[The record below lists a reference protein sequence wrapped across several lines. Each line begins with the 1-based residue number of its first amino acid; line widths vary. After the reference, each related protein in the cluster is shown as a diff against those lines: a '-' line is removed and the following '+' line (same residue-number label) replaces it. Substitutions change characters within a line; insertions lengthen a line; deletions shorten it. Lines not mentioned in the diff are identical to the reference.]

1 MKQTSGRPP
10 DDRHEW
16 DAGDTGDAGRDTN
29 DRPEDPGDRSEWS
42 ATEWA
47 AIEDLLRRMPLRR
60 PGPGLDAR
68 VYATLSHRSRDRVR
82 RLRQACLGV
91 AAVLAVA
98 AGVAPLA
105 SHLFEARRDTK
116 GDTRGQVTTAI
127 ERPTDP
133 SPLSAPSARP
143 ARPAKPA
150 LPGLRVERTVARVTD
165 EGIVGQ
171 LAGAPLQRY
180 RRQSQQQVWWVDP
193 RQGARL
199 SASVPREEVVV
210 VRMRPF

>member
-10 DDRHEW
+10 DDRYDW
-16 DAGDTGDAGRDTN
+16 DAGNETSDLAPDAG
-29 DRPEDPGDRSEWS
+29 EWS

-47 AIEDLLRRMPLRR
+47 AIEDLLRRMPLRQ
-60 PGPGLDAR
+60 PGADLDAR
-68 VYATLSHRSRDRVR
+68 VYATLRGRSRERSR
-82 RLRQACLGV
+82 RLSMIRQACLGV
-91 AAVLAVA
+91 AAAVAVA

-105 SHLFEARRDTK
+105 TRLWEAGSAAVK
-116 GDTRGQVTTAI
+116 PVAI
-127 ERPTDP
+127 AAERPVEPTP
-133 SPLSAPSARP
+133 PSAQP
-143 ARPAKPA
+143 ARSAAPVKVSRPA

-171 LAGAPLQRY
+171 LGGAPLQRY
-180 RRQSQQQVWWVDP
+180 RRQSQQQVWLVDP